1 MTTTPQTITIETS
14 PRNAYTDP
22 DTGMRFYRF
31 QGRDLPSVTTLRRMA
46 GLPYGLAA
54 WQLSKVVERATSE
67 TETLTAMLN
76 RPKRPR
82 EHADKIDAKRRAE
95 AGKWLR
101 AASNEERDAAAAL
114 GTAVH
119 DAASRGLTPDTLPD
133 PFVFVKD
140 GQEVSLDAADI
151 APRLGW
157 FRDWLDRSQ
166 ATIIASE
173 FQVANLTVGYA
184 GSCDLMV
191 RFPTGAQWIVDLK
204 TGKGLYAEHALQ
216 VLAYRNAEVVFH
228 DDVVDERLTA
238 ELRRTSGLA
247 VLHLADDGW
256 TFSAFRDTDDLWE
269 AFLGLHAFAMWA
281 HRNPVADGL
290 VYGSRSSEPVG
301 KGATLEAAA

>member
-1 MTTTPQTITIETS
+1 MSQTEQPHTITIETS
-14 PRNAYTDP
+14 PRNAFTDP
-22 DTGMRFYRF
+22 STGMRFYRL

-46 GLPYGLAA
+46 GLPHGLAS
-54 WQLSKVVERATSE
+54 WQLSKVTERATSE
-67 TETLTAMLN
+67 VETLVAMLN

-82 EHADKIDAKRRAE
+82 ERVVE
-95 AGKWLR
+95 ANRIKEASRWLR
-101 AASNEERDAAAAL
+101 AAATEERDASAAL

-133 PFVFVKD
+133 PFEFVKD
-140 GQEVSLDAADI
+140 GEKVSLDAATI

-157 FRDWLDRSQ
+157 YRDWLAASQ
-166 ATIIASE
+166 ATIVASE

-191 RFPTGAQWIVDLK
+191 RFPTGAQWIVDIK

>member
-1 MTTTPQTITIETS
+1 MSGGDITTITIETS
-14 PRNAYTDP
+14 PRNAFTDP

-31 QGRDLPSVTTLRRMA
+31 AGRDLPSVTTLRRMA

-54 WQLSKVVERATSE
+54 WQLSKVVERATAE
-67 TETLTAMLN
+67 AETLNAMLN

-82 EHADKIDAKRRAE
+82 EHADKIDNKRRGE

-101 AASNEERDAAAAL
+101 AAATEERDASSAL

-119 DAASRGLTPDTLPD
+119 DAASQGLTPDTLPD
-133 PFVFVKD
+133 PYVFMKD
-140 GQEVSLDAADI
+140 GEKVSIPAADI

-157 FRDWLDRSQ
+157 YRDWLHASGVE
-166 ATIIASE
+166 IVASE

-204 TGKGLYAEHALQ
+204 TGKGTYPEHALQ
-216 VLAYRNAEVVFH
+216 VLAYRNAEVVFS
-228 DDVVDERLTA
+228 DDRVDDRLTA
-238 ELRRTSGLA
+238 ELHRTSGLA

-256 TFSAFRDTDDLWE
+256 TFSAFRDTPDLWD
-269 AFLGLHAFAMWA
+269 AFLGLHRFAMWA
-281 HRNPVADGL
+281 WRNPRVDGL
-290 VYGSRSSEPVG
+290 VYGSRSSAPLE
-301 KGATLEAAA
+301 EAAA